1 MRKVIP
7 LATIEDASQETS
19 NSSNSNEG
27 NGTREQKIRNEQKEN
42 KRHDDFKKVIC
53 NEVNNNSS
61 YSQFAGFYGFGG
73 VVLGTVIGS
82 IIVLIPTH
90 DVIKNPDYFYEGVL
104 TEVFF
109 TLYMGT
115 YYVFHAS
122 YFLNV
127 DCIRHFRTCVKVSI
141 GLVVYRLCGR
151 TKV

>member
-1 MRKVIP
+1 MSLIMK
-7 LATIEDASQETS
+7 L
-19 NSSNSNEG
+19 
-27 NGTREQKIRNEQKEN
+27 KN
-42 KRHDDFKKVIC
+42 KRQP
-53 NEVNNNSS
+53 N
-61 YSQFAGFYGFGG
+61 SQFCYTYSLFIGLYGIGG
-73 VVLGTVIGS
+73 TVLGTLLNSVTA
-82 IIVLIPTH
+82 LIPVH